1 MYRNMQQQQAYPQQ
15 QQMMATS
22 QQSVPQQMM
31 QPNQQYQT
39 PIGAGQQPMLN
50 QQQIINQQRQQ
61 MYLNQQGMVQQP
73 AMQQYQQPMTQQP
86 MMQGVQQ
93 GFGVQATNCNT
104 PQQPNTSTS
113 RYSRKNRNILDAAE
127 PEQQAPQQEQVCEQ
141 PVRVQ
146 QEAPKIYP
154 MLGNEFE
161 PLATK
166 NILIEKQVMGDNF
179 KYAIM
184 GKVDNTV
191 LTSKEFSPD
200 EVDVISDP
208 ITKNLTRISL
218 ALDMKDVL
226 AGEPTLDAVYQTIG
240 IADYMPITDKKYS
253 IYNAIKTSEN
263 MHELAINLKRLLT
276 DTGILSDAYGSLTK
290 EDKLYL
296 NAVNEYLTKSVM
308 LAIKLGLNES
318 EKISS
323 FMDDYDDL
331 MNIYKKVF
339 GDSLGVI
346 KRYEFSFDDILH
358 RLKLSVE
365 TFREVYDSG
374 DDSSSNFKE
383 GVIIDPIGY
392 MVINSNSQLLKATVL
407 EVFKDLDGTKAIRE
421 DVLPSLHKLISDAY
435 DEDITKMILV
445 IDDDAYLVRGT
456 VSGYYT
462 ITKL

>member
-1 MYRNMQQQQAYPQQ
+1 MYRNMQQSAYPQQ

-22 QQSVPQQMM
+22 QQSVPVQMLP
-31 QPNQQYQT
+31 PNQQYQT
-39 PIGAGQQPMLN
+39 PIGVGEQSMLD
-50 QQQIINQQRQQ
+50 QQQIINQQKQQ
-61 MYLNQQGMVQQP
+61 MYLNQQGMMQQQ
-73 AMQQYQQPMTQQP
+73 AMQQQ

-93 GFGVQATNCNT
+93 GFGVQATNCNI
-104 PQQPNTSTS
+104 PQQSNASTS
-113 RYSRKNRNILDAAE
+113 RYSRKNRSILDAG
-127 PEQQAPQQEQVCEQ
+127 EQQAPQQEQVSVE
-141 PVRVQ
+141 

-200 EVDVISDP
+200 EVNVISDP

-226 AGEPTLDAVYQTIG
+226 AEEPTLDAVYQTIG

-296 NAVNEYLTKSVM
+296 NAVNEYLTRSVM

-323 FMDDYDDL
+323 FMDDYGDL

-445 IDDDAYLVRGT
+445 IDDDAYLIRGT
-456 VSGYYT
+456 VSCYYT